1 MPEATLAALLLPP
14 NRSALESAV
23 VQALHTRTHPER
35 TIATLHQPG
44 AAGGIAAPLLP
55 WLAWGARRRAASVVT
70 GCTPAPGKHPA
81 SMAPTRCP
89 VSRCG

>member
-35 TIATLHQPG
+35 TIATLHQPA

-55 WLAWGARRRAASVVT
+55 WLAWGVDVLA
-70 GCTPAPGKHPA
+70 
-81 SMAPTRCP
+81 
-89 VSRCG
+89 

>member
-35 TIATLHQPG
+35 TIVKRAINQLNHFGLTRRICFKG
-44 AAGGIAAPLLP
+44 ERRGGKLQNRHVDPDPIL
-55 WLAWGARRRAASVVT
+55 WDIVENVI
-70 GCTPAPGKHPA
+70 
-81 SMAPTRCP
+81 
-89 VSRCG
+89 